1 MRWTL
6 AFIFGLFLFCGSMT
20 AEAGVF
26 GHDGCPPWRP
36 CGWGNPFGGNRLI
49 PQGFHGA
56 DFRFAC
62 QAHDDCYASGC
73 NRRIDCDRQFRANM
87 HCRLRMLEPSRP
99 LSHEG
104 QRLLRRLPALRRHRP
119 ITIQKCP
126 ASIVAGTPYS
136 LPGPGSTA
144 K

>member
-36 CGWGNPFGGNRLI
+36 CGWGNSFGGNRLI
-49 PQGFHGA
+49 PQGFYGA
-56 DFRFAC
+56 DFRYAC
-62 QAHDDCYASGC
+62 QAHDDCYANGC

-87 HCRLRMLEPSRP
+87 HCACESSNHPGLCRMK
-99 LSHEG
+99 
-104 QRLLRRLPALRRHRP
+104 AN
-119 ITIQKCP
+119 CYF
-126 ASIVAGTPYS
+126 VAARVFG
-136 LPGPGSTA
+136 GIA
-144 K
+144 R